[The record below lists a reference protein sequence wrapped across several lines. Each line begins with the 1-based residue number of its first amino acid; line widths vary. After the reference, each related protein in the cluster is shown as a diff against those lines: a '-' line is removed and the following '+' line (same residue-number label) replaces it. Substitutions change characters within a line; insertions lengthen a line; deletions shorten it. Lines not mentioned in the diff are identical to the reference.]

1 MDQDTI
7 KELNELMKQGLYD
20 DIVET
25 MNEQFPLY
33 SIAYFRQFQKF
44 VIIIP
49 CECDGVSYD
58 DDDTAVFRMTYQEKG
73 GFVASIDWYLN
84 YEIKTSPLV
93 TPEGKANLLVVKQ
106 CKNFIE
112 AVQCIQNIDIDG
124 EKALEEI

>member
-20 DIVET
+20 DIVEI

-33 SIAYFRQFQKF
+33 SIAYFRPFQKF
-44 VIIIP
+44 VIIVP
-49 CECDGVSYD
+49 GECDGVSYD
-58 DDDTAVFRMTYQEKG
+58 DDGTAVFRMTYQEKD
-73 GFVASIDWYLN
+73 GFVESIYWYLS
-84 YEIKTSPLV
+84 YEIKTSTLV
-93 TPEGKANLLVVKQ
+93 TLKGKANLLVVKQ

-124 EKALEEI
+124 EKALKEI

>member
-33 SIAYFRQFQKF
+33 SIAYFRQYHKF

-49 CECDGVSYD
+49 SELDSVSYV
-58 DDDTAVFRMTYQEKG
+58 DDDTAVFRITYQEKA
-73 GFVASIDWYLN
+73 GFVQFIEWYLN

-93 TPEGKANLLVVKQ
+93 THEGKANLLVVKQ